1 MDIEEKLGNLIA
13 QRKQVKLEI
22 NDLEDALLQR
32 EELLNNIDGAIQF
45 ANSLKEDTKPKK
57 KEKKD
62 A

>member
-13 QRKQVKLEI
+13 QKKQVKIEI
-22 NDLEDALLQR
+22 SELEDVLLKK
-32 EELLNNIDGAIQF
+32 EELLNNINGAIQF
-45 ANSLKEDTKPKK
+45 ANLLKEEDKPKK